1 MAEHAGTGDQR
12 PGAEQLA
19 ALAQWDTPTIC
30 NGLEHLS
37 AEFRVSG
44 FTTEHMQCFDT
55 SLPPIVGFART
66 ATIRAMTPPDG
77 PPEEVRAMRARYYET
92 IAADPAPSISVI
104 QDLDPTPGF
113 GAFWGEVN
121 TAIHKG
127 LGCLGVVTNGS
138 FRDLDAC
145 APGFQLLG
153 GKIAPSHA
161 WVHLVDID
169 CEVTVFG
176 MTVRPN
182 DIIHADRHGAVVVPD
197 WCVAELPGAIDL
209 LTRRE
214 AVILDVARAPDFT
227 IDRLKKAMADSAEIH

>member
-1 MAEHAGTGDQR
+1 MGTNDLTAQDLKKLAE
-12 PGAEQLA
+12 
-19 ALAQWDTPTIC
+19 WDTPTIC

-37 AEFRVSG
+37 AEYRVKS
-44 FTTEHMQCFDT
+44 FTVEQMQCFDP
-55 SLPPIVGFART
+55 SLAPIVGYART
-66 ATIRAMTPPDG
+66 AMIRSMS
-77 PPEEVRAMRARYYET
+77 PPEGSPIEIREMRAKYYET
-92 IAADPAPSISVI
+92 VAAKPAPSISVI

-138 FRDLDAC
+138 FRDIDAC

-153 GKIAPSHA
+153 GKVAPSHA
-161 WVHLVDID
+161 WVHLVDIE
-169 CEVTVFG
+169 CEVNIFG
-176 MTVRPN
+176 MAVKPN

-197 WCVAELPGAIDL
+197 HCVKQLPDAIDL

-214 AVILDVARAPDFT
+214 AVVLHVARSPDFNVE
-227 IDRLKKAMADSAEIH
+227 ILKKAMADSAEIH

>member
-1 MAEHAGTGDQR
+1 MAPNNLTGADIQKLM
-12 PGAEQLA
+12 E
-19 ALAQWDTPTIC
+19 WDTPTIC

-37 AEFRVSG
+37 AEYRVKS
-44 FTTEHMQCFDT
+44 FTVEQMQCFDPN
-55 SLPPIVGFART
+55 LPPIVGYART
-66 ATIRAMTPPDG
+66 AMIRSMS
-77 PPEEVRAMRARYYET
+77 PPEGSPVDIRNMRANYYET
-92 IAADPAPSISVI
+92 IAAAPGPSISVI

-153 GKIAPSHA
+153 GKVAPSHA
-161 WVHLVDID
+161 WVHLVAIE
-169 CEVTVFG
+169 CEVNIFG
-176 MTVRPN
+176 MAVKPN
-182 DIIHADRHGAVVVPD
+182 DIIHADKHGAVVVPEK
-197 WCVAELPGAIDL
+197 CVKELPGAIDL

-214 AVILDVARAPDFT
+214 AVILQVARSPDFNVE
-227 IDRLKKAMADSAEIH
+227 ILKKAMADSAEIH